1 MLHGLQVKAFVSYLF
16 YILACFI
23 TLFSKMF
30 YEFNTPIF
38 SSSVLWL
45 KRVQTQLACLTC
57 AEITTGSRRLPSF
70 TVSWFLRSSKP
81 LRSLS
86 LSPTATSSPPL
97 DQDSILFRH
106 WKTHTL
112 CLQQTSFFYYNWLNC
127 TRFVFPIAPFLFLK
141 RFYCTSDGIM
151 QYCFILCDEECL
163 ASVFIKKH
171 KNLFQSPICT
181 LHFLT

>member
-1 MLHGLQVKAFVSYLF
+1 MCETRPPVDAGLFISQEEEGQGGDQDQEEKRWNKRTQQMLHGLQVKAFVSYLF

-112 CLQQTSFFYYNWLNC
+112 CLQQTSFFYYN
-127 TRFVFPIAPFLFLK
+127 
-141 RFYCTSDGIM
+141 
-151 QYCFILCDEECL
+151 
-163 ASVFIKKH
+163 
-171 KNLFQSPICT
+171 
-181 LHFLT
+181 